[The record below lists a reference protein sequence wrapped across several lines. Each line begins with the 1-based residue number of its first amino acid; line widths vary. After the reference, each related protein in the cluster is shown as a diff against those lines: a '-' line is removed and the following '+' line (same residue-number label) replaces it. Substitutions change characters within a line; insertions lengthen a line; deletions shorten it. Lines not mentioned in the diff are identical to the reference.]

1 MAGRAVTMGAGS
13 ALTGKVI
20 VVTGGA
26 SGIGRAA
33 VKRCAALGARVVL
46 GDVAEAEG
54 EAVAAAVRAREDRA
68 LFVPCDVT
76 SEAQCGAL
84 MAAALEAHGRLDVL
98 IACAGILQGAFVD
111 VADLEDERFA
121 HVIDVN
127 LRGAFLSVKHAVRGM
142 DGGGVILLLASGA
155 GVTGSSSSVAYG
167 ASKGAVHGLGLVL
180 QPRLAGRGIRVN
192 TVAPGAI
199 ATPLKEQNVRD
210 AGRARDASAAEIEAA
225 QRALGDPAGVARV
238 LAFLASDDADY
249 VRGTI
254 FTR

>member
-1 MAGRAVTMGAGS
+1 MADRAVTTDAGRALS
-13 ALTGKVI
+13 GKVI

-26 SGIGRAA
+26 SGIGRAT
-33 VKRCAALGARVVL
+33 VDRCAALGAHVVL
-46 GDVAEAEG
+46 GDVAQADG
-54 EAVAAAVRAREDRA
+54 EAVAAAVRAREGRA

-76 SEAQCGAL
+76 METQCRHLITTAV
-84 MAAALEAHGRLDVL
+84 EAHGRLDAL
-98 IACAGILQGAFVD
+98 IVCAGILQGAFVD
-111 VADLEDERFA
+111 VSDLEDETFA
-121 HVIDVN
+121 RVMDVN
-127 LRGAFLSVKHAVRGM
+127 LRGAFLSVKHAVRAMSG
-142 DGGGVILLLASGA
+142 DGVILLLASGA
-155 GVTGSSSSVAYG
+155 GVTGPSSSVAYG

-180 QPRLAGRGIRVN
+180 QHRVAGRGIRVN

>member
-1 MAGRAVTMGAGS
+1 MAGRAVTTEAGTTLS
-13 ALTGKVI
+13 GKVI

-33 VKRCAALGARVVL
+33 VERCAALGARVVL

-54 EAVAAAVRAREDRA
+54 KAVAAAVRA

-76 SEAQCGAL
+76 MEAQCRNL
-84 MAAALEAHGRLDVL
+84 MAATVEAHGRLDAL
-98 IACAGILQGAFVD
+98 IVCAGILQGAFVD
-111 VADLEDERFA
+111 VADLEDETFA
-121 HVIDVN
+121 RVIDVN
-127 LRGAFLSVKHAVRGM
+127 LRGAFLSVKHAVRAM
-142 DGGGVILLLASGA
+142 NGGGVILLLASGA
-155 GVTGSSSSVAYG
+155 GVTGPSSSVAYG

-180 QPRLAGRGIRVN
+180 QQRLAGRGIRVN
-192 TVAPGAI
+192 TVAPSAI
-199 ATPLKEQNVRD
+199 ATPLKEQNVSD
-210 AGRARDASAAEIEAA
+210 AGRARGASAAEIEAA

-249 VRGTI
+249 VRGTV

>member
-1 MAGRAVTMGAGS
+1 MAGRAVTTDAGS
-13 ALTGKVI
+13 ALLGKVI

-33 VKRCAALGARVVL
+33 VERCAALGAHVVL

-54 EAVAAAVRAREDRA
+54 EAAAAAVRA

-76 SEAQCGAL
+76 IETQCRNL
-84 MAAALEAHGRLDVL
+84 MAATVEAHGRLDVL

-111 VADLEDERFA
+111 VADLGDETFA
-121 HVIDVN
+121 RVIDVN
-127 LRGAFLSVKHAVRGM
+127 LRGAFLSVKHAVRAM
-142 DGGGVILLLASGA
+142 TDGGVILLLTSGA
-155 GVTGSSSSVAYG
+155 GVTGPSSSVAYG

-180 QPRLAGRGIRVN
+180 QHRLAGRGTRVN
-192 TVAPGAI
+192 TVAPGSI

-210 AGRARDASAAEIEAA
+210 AGHARGASDAEIETA